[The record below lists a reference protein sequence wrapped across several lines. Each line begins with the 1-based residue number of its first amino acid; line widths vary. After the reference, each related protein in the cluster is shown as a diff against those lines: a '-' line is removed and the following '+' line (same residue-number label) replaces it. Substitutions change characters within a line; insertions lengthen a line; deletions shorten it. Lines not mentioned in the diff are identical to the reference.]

1 MGSNPQPLSIIA
13 DVNIVVNS
21 PQVNG
26 PPFNQGLFTGTSSA
40 IPSYGTNPRIRQYL
54 AATFSTAMIADGFTT
69 NSPEYICMQMYFSQ
83 SPQPQ
88 SGYVGRQDLTA
99 IFSAIP
105 HSGNAGT
112 GYVVGDLVTVTQV
125 GASNGVL
132 RVASIGGG
140 GAVATLTTIL
150 GEQGTGYSVATA
162 LATTGGTGTG
172 LEVDITAI
180 GETCL
185 QALQVCRAVQPSW
198 YAAMCTA
205 AVTADHEA
213 ISAWVLSQV
222 GTVYF
227 GTTQDTSSLNGLSTG
242 LLTALFN
249 ASSKR
254 TWMQWASTQSGLYPN
269 QIYFTAAV
277 MGCAMA
283 ANTQLANSAFTMKF
297 SAGVPLEGVFV
308 EPLTT
313 TQIQNIEGVSTSV
326 GPNGNLYINYANS
339 FNVLEQGT
347 MSAANQFFDEIL
359 NLDILA
365 SNIQY
370 NIMNLLTSVPK
381 VPQTDAGQAQLIQAV
396 EAALAQ
402 SALTG
407 FIAGG
412 VWEGQN
418 IPIPTVSTGLTK
430 GTTLPNGYWVASPK
444 VASLSQAQ
452 IQARQA
458 APIYVAL
465 IEAGA
470 VHFVTISV
478 QVQR

>member
-1 MGSNPQPLSIIA
+1 MGANPQPLQIIC

-21 PQVNG
+21 PAVNG
-26 PPFNQGLFTGTSSA
+26 PPFNQGLFIGSSPV
-40 IPSYGTNPRIRQYL
+40 IPSYGANSRVRQYL
-54 AATFSTAMIADGFTT
+54 AATFSTAMITDGFST
-69 NSPEYICMQMYFSQ
+69 SDPEYIMMQMYFAQ

-88 SGYVGRQDLTA
+88 AGWVGRQDLTA
-99 IFSAIP
+99 IQTLAVA
-105 HSGNAGT
+105 SGEGGT
-112 GYVVGDLVTVTQV
+112 GWAVGDKFAITQSGASFGVGEVLTVSGGAAVTVQV
-125 GASNGVL
+125 
-132 RVASIGGG
+132 
-140 GAVATLTTIL
+140 L
-150 GEQGTGYSVATA
+150 GNQQGTGYSVANN
-162 LATTGGTGTG
+162 LATTALSPSAGAG
-172 LEVDITAI
+172 LEVDVTAI

-185 QALQVCRAVQPSW
+185 QAAQYCRVASPSW
-198 YAAMCTA
+198 YPFMIAGAAA
-205 AVTADHEA
+205 ADHTA

-227 GTTQDTSSLNGLSTG
+227 GTTQDANSLLGLSNGLLQT
-242 LLTALFN
+242 LFA

-254 TWMQWASTQSGLYPN
+254 TWMQWATTQGGAFPN

-277 MGCAMA
+277 MGVAMA
-283 ANTQLANSAFTMKF
+283 ANTQLANSAYTLKF
-297 SAGVPLEGVFV
+297 SAGVPLTSVFD
-308 EPLTT
+308 EPLKGTE
-313 TQIQNIEGVSTSV
+313 IENIEGDTVSV
-326 GPNGNLYINYANS
+326 GPNGNLLINYANS

-365 SNIQY
+365 SNIQF
-370 NIMNLLTSVPK
+370 NILNVLTSLPK
-381 VPQTDAGQAQLIQAV
+381 VPQTEAGQVLLEQAV
-396 EAALAQ
+396 EGALNQ

-412 VWEGQN
+412 TWEGQT
-418 IPIPTVSTGLTK
+418 ILDLVPGTSLPLGYSVQSAKISSLT
-430 GTTLPNGYWVASPK
+430 
-444 VASLSQAQ
+444 QAQ

-470 VHFVTISV
+470 VHFVTISI